1 MEQLEVCAAARARQ
15 AGQSA
20 RSLVQNETYFKV
32 DFEKVPDLVGRRS
45 VYISKGKAYV
55 PMYEQVSLA
64 MDEFKA
70 HLSKALEATAKA
82 LPRMEED
89 ERLKPILLNVE
100 KQYVGRVYGDSTSVN
115 GTVKAGDV
123 DGVCFI
129 SFQRKYRYSL
139 TISRCFKPCT

>member
-1 MEQLEVCAAARARQ
+1 MDQLEVCAAMRARQ

-20 RSLVQNETYFKV
+20 RNLVQSETYFKV

-45 VYISKGKAYV
+45 VYIAKGKAYV
-55 PMYEQVSLA
+55 PMFEQVSLA
-64 MDEFKA
+64 MEEFKA

-100 KQYVGRVYGDSTSVN
+100 KQYVGRVYGDNASAN
-115 GTVKAGDV
+115 GSVKAGDV
-123 DGVCFI
+123 DAVSLI
-129 SFQRKYRYSL
+129 YSCNEVY
-139 TISRCFKPCT
+139 SR